1 MNTDARGGASAVGE
15 EEMEDHVEMEQ
26 DSRSNVAMLAARG
39 TFIAG
44 TAAVTVTEARH
55 STKRHR
61 ADENVSEDFLHR
73 RIQDYGLVCPERAKN
88 LVWCFFQKFGSKK
101 LKGAEDNLKLAQ
113 QALCTIC
120 LTDKARRAY
129 CTVRLGKDNSPSSMM
144 DHLRIH
150 HRDEFD
156 AVAVANSK
164 GLTLAAFKAQQK
176 EPRVRALLGNSS
188 PGETAEQ
195 SHTTPNAT
203 PNAGNGAGA
212 ARHEA
217 SMLRHCALQTLLIT
231 HASYTNAVNLED
243 NPLAWWKQHGHL
255 FPTLSR
261 LARRYLATP
270 ATSCPV
276 ERLFSVA
283 GQVDSSRRANLSS
296 DNLTLLV
303 FMHEALP
310 LLRRIRALKIVQEAV
325 GTLGVF

>member
-1 MNTDARGGASAVGE
+1 MSTDARGGASAEGE

-39 TFIAG
+39 TFIVG

-61 ADENVSEDFLHR
+61 ADENVSEDCLHR

-88 LVWCFFQKFGSKK
+88 LVWCFFQKFGSKT

-129 CTVRLGKDNSPSSMM
+129 CTVKLGKDNSPSSMM

-195 SHTTPNAT
+195 SHATPNAT

-217 SMLRHCALQTLLIT
+217 SMLRHCALQTLFVHT
-231 HASYTNAVNLED
+231 AVEQAGASG
-243 NPLAWWKQHGHL
+243 KQ
-255 FPTLSR
+255 R
-261 LARRYLATP
+261 
-270 ATSCPV
+270 PV
-276 ERLFSVA
+276 TDMFKPSSVWTEK
-283 GQVDSSRRANLSS
+283 QD
-296 DNLTLLV
+296 
-303 FMHEALP
+303 
-310 LLRRIRALKIVQEAV
+310 KQ
-325 GTLGVF
+325 